1 MALSAMGEKEKQMS
15 KELNNPFGGST
26 QYRARPSASLA
37 EYHALSPEALAMA
50 QAQWDSAEQLRL
62 QRTAVENARLAMVAH
77 DAIHEEPLSK
87 ALENRLR
94 VAFLSTKG
102 ATVKEWMEQRDAIL
116 SRYVA
121 NTHNA

>member
-1 MALSAMGEKEKQMS
+1 MS

-37 EYHALSPEALAMA
+37 EYRALSPEDLATA
-50 QAQWDSAEQLRL
+50 QAQWDSAEKQRL
-62 QRTAVENARLAMVAH
+62 QRTAIENARMAMVAR
-77 DAIHEEPLSK
+77 DAVQEEPLSK

-102 ATVKEWMEQRDAIL
+102 ATVKDWLEQRDAIL
-116 SRYVA
+116 SKYRDSAVR
-121 NTHNA
+121 

>member
-1 MALSAMGEKEKQMS
+1 MS

-26 QYRARPSASLA
+26 QYRPRPSASLP
-37 EYHALSPEALAMA
+37 EYRALSPEELATA
-50 QAQWDSAEQLRL
+50 QAQWDSAEKQRL
-62 QRTAVENARLAMVAH
+62 QRTAIENARMAMVER
-77 DAIHEEPLSK
+77 DAVREEPLSK

-116 SRYVA
+116 SRHSA
-121 NTHNA
+121 EMRKA